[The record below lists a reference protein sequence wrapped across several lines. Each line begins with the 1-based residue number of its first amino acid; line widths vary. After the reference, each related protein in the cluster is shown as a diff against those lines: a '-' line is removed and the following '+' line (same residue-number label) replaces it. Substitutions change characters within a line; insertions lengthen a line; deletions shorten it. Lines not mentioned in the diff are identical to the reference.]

1 MLSTQNMCKNWW
13 VRKYLQ
19 VHAEYFGLILTY
31 EPGPL
36 ALSVTGLTAGPG
48 TASSIPARSHT
59 FVEMG
64 YEIISTAILLLPLI
78 QEELLSAIS
87 ESMYEKYRL

>member
-1 MLSTQNMCKNWW
+1 MRKNWR
-13 VRKYLQ
+13 VRIYLQ
-19 VHAEYFGLILTY
+19 FHAEYFCLILTY

-59 FVEMG
+59 FVEIG
-64 YEIISTAILLLPLI
+64 YEIISSVVLLLPLI
-78 QEELLSAIS
+78 QEKLLSATS